1 MLRHF
6 IFTQILVIL
15 SIDIIFN
22 DKVFNF
28 VEQLHNKY
36 NISLIIYPILIL
48 FITIV
53 IFFLKILIKE
63 IIKALRS
70 RK

>member
-6 IFTQILVIL
+6 IFIQIIVIMLV
-15 SIDIIFN
+15 DIIFN
-22 DKVFNF
+22 RKIFNF
-28 VEQLHNKY
+28 IEVLHYKY
-36 NISLIIYPILIL
+36 STALIIYPVFIL
-48 FITIV
+48 FISIL
-53 IFFLKILIKE
+53 IFFLSILIKE